1 MVRGTGTGAALYT
14 NSTLA
19 LDPDTGKIAW
29 YFQHH
34 PRDNWNLDHAFE
46 RVLVDAKIGDQTRQI
61 LLTVGKPGIIWAL
74 DRKTG
79 EFLWAKETVE
89 QNVVS
94 HIDPRTG
101 RVTLNEAVISKEM
114 DKEYFICPSFYGGK
128 VWQATAY
135 NPATNALYVPL
146 GNLCMDYKVV
156 EQEPTPGE
164 DYGRGRLQMR
174 HGPHNNGKVG
184 RVEAV
189 DGATGKTL
197 WTHERRAYWSSA
209 LLTTASGLV
218 FGGDANRRVVAFDAH
233 TGRVLWEL
241 PLSGPIS
248 GFLMTYMVDG
258 QQYLAIPTGPNLMA
272 DLAAKLT
279 PEFRVPGR
287 AVTLWVFAL
296 PHDER

>member
-1 MVRGTGTGAALYT
+1 VIAGMSGCTTPGTTGGCFITAHAAKTGQELWRTHTVARPGDPADATWNGLPLERRGGGSAWITGSYDPSLNLIFWGSAPPIPHSEMVRGTGTGAALYT

-19 LDPDTGKIAW
+19 LDPDTGNIAW

-74 DRKTG
+74 DRTTG

-101 RVTLNEAVISKEM
+101 RVTLNEAVIPQEI

-164 DYGRGRLQMR
+164 DYGRGRLQM
-174 HGPHNNGKVG
+174 HHAPHNHGQVG

-189 DGATGKTL
+189 DVATGKTL
-197 WTHERRAYWSSA
+197 
-209 LLTTASGLV
+209 
-218 FGGDANRRVVAFDAH
+218 
-233 TGRVLWEL
+233 
-241 PLSGPIS
+241 
-248 GFLMTYMVDG
+248 
-258 QQYLAIPTGPNLMA
+258 
-272 DLAAKLT
+272 
-279 PEFRVPGR
+279 
-287 AVTLWVFAL
+287 
-296 PHDER
+296 